1 MARIAFIMD
10 RLLRKFG
17 LSGKS
22 FIPILIGT
30 GCGVPA
36 VMGTRTIENEADR
49 RMTILLCTFIP
60 CGAKT
65 VIIGMISSAFFPGN
79 TWIAP
84 AMYFL
89 SILVIILSG
98 IALKKTRFFAGDPA
112 PFVMELP
119 AYHLPTFKG
128 VFIHVWER
136 AKAFMLK
143 AGTIIF
149 SICIAVWLLSTFN
162 FSFQMVEI
170 ENSMLASIGHLF
182 AVLFAPVGIENW
194 KGSVAVISA
203 LAAKEQAI
211 STISILNHMGDADSG
226 AKAIHAMVNTFSA
239 MGGFSFMILN
249 LFDPPCFAAIGAIMR
264 EMGSK
269 FWGWFAV
276 LYQMVLGYVLAMIT
290 YQLGSWLFYGAP
302 FGLGQIL
309 SIVCVLVMIYFIVRP
324 APKPELKTQRA

>member
-1 MARIAFIMD
+1 
-10 RLLRKFG
+10 
-17 LSGKS
+17 
-22 FIPILIGT
+22 
-30 GCGVPA
+30 
-36 VMGTRTIENEADR
+36 
-49 RMTILLCTFIP
+49 
-60 CGAKT
+60 
-65 VIIGMISSAFFPGN
+65 
-79 TWIAP
+79 
-84 AMYFL
+84 
-89 SILVIILSG
+89 
-98 IALKKTRFFAGDPA
+98 
-112 PFVMELP
+112 MELP
-119 AYHLPTFKG
+119 AYHIPTVKG

-136 AKAFMLK
+136 AKAFMIK

-149 SICIAVWLLSTFN
+149 SICIVVWLLSTFN
-162 FSFQMVEI
+162 FSFQMVDI
-170 ENSMLASIGHLF
+170 ENSMLASIGHAF

-203 LAAKEQAI
+203 LAAKEQAV

-290 YQLGSWLFYGAP
+290 YQLGSWLFYGAT

-309 SIVCVLVMIYFIVRP
+309 SIVCILVMIYFIVRP